1 MSSSVPIYLDYNA
14 TTPMDPVVF
23 EAMTPYFLDKFGNAA
38 SRNHAYGCDAAR
50 AVEVA
55 RQQIAE
61 LIAADPREIIFTSG
75 ATEAVN
81 LALKGVAQS
90 PFYADKG
97 RHIVTVRTEH
107 KAVLDT
113 CAWLET
119 KGWTVTYLSVDEY
132 GLIDLK
138 QLEAAITDQTVLVS
152 VMHANNET
160 GVIQPIEDIA
170 ALCKRHGALFL
181 SDATQSVGKER
192 IDVEACGIDLLTMSA
207 HKMYGPKGVG
217 ALYIRRRKPR
227 VRCEAIIH
235 GGGHERGLRSG
246 TLNVPGIVGMG
257 IAAKICQQD
266 MNGEQQRLRLL
277 RDELQRSLCVRIR
290 GIRINGSE
298 QHRLANTLN
307 ISIESLDSEVL
318 MQDIPDVAVSS
329 SSACTS
335 AALQP
340 SYVLGA
346 MGRNDDQIAGSI
358 RFSLG
363 RFTTKEEI
371 ALAVEAFATA
381 VSSLRKNPRGEAS

>member
-1 MSSSVPIYLDYNA
+1 MPVNAPIYLDYNA
-14 TTPMDPVVF
+14 TTPMDPRVL

-38 SRNHAYGCDAAR
+38 SRNHALGCEAAS
-50 AVEVA
+50 AVEIA

-81 LALKGVAQS
+81 LGIKGVVES
-90 PFYADKG
+90 PFYAHKDH
-97 RHIVTVRTEH
+97 HIVTVRTEH

-119 KGWTVTYLSVDEY
+119 KGWTVTYLPVDAN
-132 GLIDLK
+132 GIIDLK
-138 QLEAAITDQTVLVS
+138 QLEAAVTDQTVLVS

-160 GVIQPIEDIA
+160 GVIQPIRAIA
-170 ALCKRHGALFL
+170 ELCKVHGALFL
-181 SDATQSVGKER
+181 SDATQSVGKEQ
-192 IDVEACGIDLLTMSA
+192 INVADFGVDLLAMSA

-217 ALYIRRRKPR
+217 ALFVRRRKPR

-257 IAAKICQQD
+257 AAAKLCRQE
-266 MNGEQQRLRLL
+266 MSTEQARIRHL
-277 RDELQRSLCVRIR
+277 RDELQRYFCSGIR
-290 GIRINGSE
+290 GIVINGSIE
-298 QHRLANTLN
+298 HRLSNTIN
-307 ISIESLDSEVL
+307 ISIDDIDSEVL
-318 MQDIPDVAVSS
+318 MRDIPGVAVSS

-346 MGRNDDQIAGSI
+346 MGRSDEQMAGSI

-363 RFTTKEEI
+363 RFTTENEI
-371 ALAVEAFATA
+371 ALAVEAFASA
-381 VSSLRKNPRGEAS
+381 VSSLRNNVNS